1 MLDAAAYRG
10 RWDVKVA
17 QQSAHVASYQGVV
30 GSIQV
35 PFYESDASAFKRKWK
50 LNGNKH

>member
-1 MLDAAAYRG
+1 MLVVVVYRG
-10 RWDVKVA
+10 WWDVKVA

-30 GSIQV
+30 GSILV